1 MQFYASD
8 AFSGVETV
16 LVDTDYKEIK
26 APRLMMPNAKV
37 LLCQGHAHRACR
49 PSISASQCDVDDAR
63 DLFRNI
69 MYETNTRICDG
80 RVALL
85 WKAHPHN

>member
-8 AFSGVETV
+8 AFPGVETK
-16 LVDTDYKEIK
+16 LEDKDYKKIN
-26 APRLMMPNAKV
+26 ALRLMMPNAKV
-37 LLCQGHAHRACR
+37 LLCQVHAHRACR
-49 PSISASQCDVDDAR
+49 PSIWASQCDVDDAS
-63 DLFRNI
+63 DHFGSI
-69 MYETNTRICDG
+69 MHATNTRIYDE

>member
-8 AFSGVETV
+8 AFPGVETV
-16 LVDTDYKEIK
+16 LVDKDYKEMK
-26 APRLMMPNAKV
+26 ALRLMMPNAKV
-37 LLCQGHAHRACR
+37 LLCQVHAHRACR

-69 MYETNTRICDG
+69 MYATNARVYDE
-80 RVALL
+80 RVALM